1 MITEGDLVRVNDQG
15 KIYVGIF
22 RGMEG
27 IFAKVE
33 KYGSMW
39 IHYESLASLTKI
51 VK

>member
-1 MITEGDLVRVNDQG
+1 MLAEGDLVRVNDEG
-15 KIYVGIF
+15 TVYIGIF

-39 IHYESLASLTKI
+39 IHYESLTSLTK
-51 VK
+51 V